1 MKIIGWKGIVVTVIT
16 ILFFTSFIY
25 NLDVVL
31 AYLNVNFEKTYIKM
45 YVLFTI
51 FHFVMALWLLTR
63 FKASFFLFLVC
74 IAPHLVIDAQVLY
87 ENILVPLRA
96 PFATIFP
103 VLGTALAFIYK
114 RGRKP
119 LFIGVFIGSIAF
131 LLLSWKVFIPKMS
144 YSFYVNKLPKNTG
157 VLGREVYKTITGDAV
172 AIEDTA
178 RNKVLLLEWYF
189 VGCPP
194 CEEKYKAL
202 KQLAD
207 TFKNKQLDIV
217 MICAG
222 TVTKFDKF
230 QNHAN
235 KNAFGGIT
243 FLYDGDSISNRFC
256 KGGIR
261 SFPTEFLSKRFQ
273 KPEPS
278 FLGFDSDISD
288 MYLENEIKKIKKLLG
303 E

>member
-1 MKIIGWKGIVVTVIT
+1 MKNIGWKVSLAT
-16 ILFFTSFIY
+16 IFSVLLFTSFIY
-25 NLDVVL
+25 NLDAL
-31 AYLNVNFEKTYIKM
+31 AYLNLDVEQTYIKV
-45 YVLFTI
+45 YVCSTI
-51 FHFVMALWLLTR
+51 FHFVLAVWLLTR
-63 FKASFFLFLVC
+63 FKASFFLFIVC
-74 IAPHLVIDAQVLY
+74 IAPHLIIDAQVLY
-87 ENILVPLRA
+87 ENVLVPLRA

-114 RGRKP
+114 KGRKP
-119 LFIGVFIGSIAF
+119 LFIGAFIGSIAF
-131 LLLSWKVFIPKMS
+131 LFLSWKVLIPKMAFS
-144 YSFYVNKLPKNTG
+144 LFVNKLPKNTG
-157 VLGREVYKTITGDAV
+157 VLGREVYKTITGDPV

-235 KNAFGGIT
+235 KNAYSGIT

-256 KGGIR
+256 KDGIQG
-261 SFPTEFLSKRFQ
+261 FPTEFLSKRYQ

-278 FLGFDSDISD
+278 FLGFDKDIYK
-288 MYLENEIKKIKKLLG
+288 MYLENEIKKIKNLLS